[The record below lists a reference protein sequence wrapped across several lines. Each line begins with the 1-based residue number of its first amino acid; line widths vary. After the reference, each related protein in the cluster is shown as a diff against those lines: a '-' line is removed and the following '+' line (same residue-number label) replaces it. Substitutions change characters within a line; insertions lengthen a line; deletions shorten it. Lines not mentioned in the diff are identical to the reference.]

1 VPVDARLPG
10 TDAPRAQSQIDEV
23 TAWWRANRPAAAN
36 LVADELEAA
45 VDRLASAPF
54 SGTVYRRVEFRSVR
68 RALLP
73 RIRYHAYYE
82 VDEAKQLV
90 RIVAFWHASRR
101 SGPRL

>member
-1 VPVDARLPG
+1 MPDYQVRIALR
-10 TDAPRAQSQIDEV
+10 APSQIDEV

-73 RIRYHAYYE
+73 RIRYHAYYD

>member
-1 VPVDARLPG
+1 MV
-10 TDAPRAQSQIDEV
+10 E
-23 TAWWRANRPAAAN
+23 ANRPAAAN

-73 RIRYHAYYE
+73 RIRYHAYYD

>member
-1 VPVDARLPG
+1 MSEWQVQI
-10 TDAPRAQSQIDEV
+10 APRAQSQIEAV
-23 TAWWRANRPAAAN
+23 TAWWRTNRPAAAN

-45 VDRLASAPF
+45 VKRLVGAPL
-54 SGTVYRRVEFRSVR
+54 GGMAYRRMEFRSIR
-68 RALLP
+68 RVLLP